1 MTERN
6 KRILLSPPHLS
17 EDDGEYIE
25 EALAT
30 NWIAPVGPNIDAFER
45 EIAEKVGVE
54 HACALNS
61 GTAAIHLGLMLLDV
75 KPGDIVL
82 CSSLT
87 FVASANPIRYLGA
100 EPYFI
105 DSEPE
110 TWCMSPSALENA
122 LEALSRE
129 GRSVAACVVVSLYGQ
144 CAKFEAIE
152 RTCGK
157 YGVKIMDEA
166 AESLGA
172 SDGTKMAGTFG
183 DLGVYSFNGNKIITT
198 SGGGALISNDE
209 TKIRKAKSLA
219 SQSREHS
226 SIGAY
231 EHHVT
236 GFNYGLSNLLAGL
249 GRSQL
254 RNLDRRIRER
264 RRIFN
269 RYRSGLEKTQGIEWM
284 PDHFGDSST
293 RWLTTALL
301 QSEAARDRVIH
312 ELDKNDIEARP
323 VWKPMH
329 LQKLFAGSR
338 YQPHSESR
346 DVSQDLFRRGICL
359 PSGSSLSPRDQD
371 RIIEV
376 VAATLS

>member
-122 LEALSRE
+122 LEALSKE

-172 SDGTKMAGTFG
+172 SDGTKMAGT
-183 DLGVYSFNGNKIITT
+183 
-198 SGGGALISNDE
+198 
-209 TKIRKAKSLA
+209 
-219 SQSREHS
+219 
-226 SIGAY
+226 
-231 EHHVT
+231 
-236 GFNYGLSNLLAGL
+236 
-249 GRSQL
+249 
-254 RNLDRRIRER
+254 
-264 RRIFN
+264 
-269 RYRSGLEKTQGIEWM
+269 
-284 PDHFGDSST
+284 
-293 RWLTTALL
+293 
-301 QSEAARDRVIH
+301 
-312 ELDKNDIEARP
+312 
-323 VWKPMH
+323 
-329 LQKLFAGSR
+329 
-338 YQPHSESR
+338 
-346 DVSQDLFRRGICL
+346 
-359 PSGSSLSPRDQD
+359 
-371 RIIEV
+371 
-376 VAATLS
+376 